1 MSSSTAASNAQPQ
14 VTAILVVHDGA
25 TWLPK
30 VVAAIASQSI
40 TPDKTIAVDTGSE
53 DGSTK
58 LLSSARIK
66 YLSIGRGEGFGT
78 AVAEAVS
85 TLPPCESEDEWIWLL
100 HDDSAPEEYALER
113 LLESVADR
121 PNVAMVGPKILGW
134 NDRKHLLEAGISI
147 ARNGARWTG
156 LEEYEYDQGQHDGI
170 HEALSVS
177 TAGALIRRSVFEELG
192 GFDEKLDLFR
202 DDVDFGWRVHAA
214 GQTVLVNT
222 DAIVYHAQAAASERR
237 SIDVDEAFLHRPL
250 LLDRRNAAYVLLT
263 NSTWWMLPLVALQ
276 VIGSALLRAIGYLFA
291 KLPGYASDEM
301 LALGQLFTRPDLVR
315 AGRKWRKADRLV
327 SPRVVT
333 RFMPSRTMQFR
344 SSIDVVV
351 DRIQSR
357 LFPAQQELTAEIS
370 DDDDLLVP
378 AKNRSFRQ
386 LFKRPDLAAF
396 ILVFL
401 FSLLFSRSRFG
412 AIAGGALPET
422 PKGVSELW
430 RLYAESWH
438 QVALGSASATPTWV
452 AVIALIGTITLGNAQ
467 LFISALFLFAP
478 LILFS
483 AIFIWLRKITSHI
496 WLAIFGSALYA
507 VSPVALA
514 SINSGRLG
522 TLVVMVALPL
532 TLHLLSGTL
541 EIERLSLR
549 KIFQLGLFLAIPVA
563 FSLPFLL
570 ALALFYVG
578 LTAFDYL
585 HTTREVWI
593 SRIKN
598 RALLLAIPFLINS
611 PFSTEAVLHPSRFL
625 LEPGL
630 ALAGGG
636 TNLALLSNPGGI
648 GATPWWLFGPFTI
661 LLLVANFSR
670 TNARY
675 FAFVGTSFLF
685 LGALLAALS
694 FPAHGTSIGYPLW
707 TGTFIAIST
716 IAAVTAGAIVLDQLR
731 KHLEKSA
738 VNYRHILA
746 AALLAVSILHT
757 AVAAFWSVATTSPL
771 HTVSNRVL
779 PEFLGAVSG
788 TKTMVIRKMD
798 GEVLNF
804 FIARGS
810 DIKLGDPDVA
820 PSVNP
825 EVSAATRNVFDG
837 SGITSSATLAEYG
850 IKYLFVKA
858 PTPASLVTTI
868 DGIGGFVR
876 NSATADGITWKVT
889 GNSDRLIFTGK
900 SGKVTA
906 LESNNISANFKVEE
920 AGTLR
925 LAENY
930 DGNWKVIGEGKL
942 VDKYKNENGLPVFKI
957 KTPGDYLLIHDGTAR
972 RGWVSLQ
979 IIFILVSLVMAA
991 PSGRRRRDRLMS

>member
-1 MSSSTAASNAQPQ
+1 MPKMSSLSASTQ

-30 VVAAIASQSI
+30 VVAAIASQSR

-58 LLSSARIK
+58 LLNGARIK
-66 YLSIGRGEGFGT
+66 YLSINRGEGFGT
-78 AVAEAVS
+78 AVSEAVAS
-85 TLPPCESEDEWIWLL
+85 LPPCESEDEWIWLL
-100 HDDSAPEEYALER
+100 HDDSAPEEYALEK

-156 LEEYEYDQGQHDGI
+156 LEDYEYDQGQHDGI
-170 HEALSVS
+170 REVLSVS

-202 DDVDFGWRVHAA
+202 DDVDFGWRIHAA

-222 DAIVYHAQAAASERR
+222 DAVIYHAQAAASERR
-237 SIDVDEAFLHRPL
+237 SVDVDEAFLHRPL

-263 NSTWWMLPLVALQ
+263 NSTWWMLPLVAIQ
-276 VIGSALLRAIGYLFA
+276 VVGSALLRAFGYLIA
-291 KLPGYASDEM
+291 KLPGYASDEL
-301 LALGQLFTRPDLVR
+301 LALGKLFTRPDLVR
-315 AGRKWRKADRLV
+315 AGRKWRKEDRLV

-333 RFMPSRTMQFR
+333 RFMPSRGAQFR
-344 SSIDVVV
+344 SAIDSVV
-351 DRIQSR
+351 DRIQEK
-357 LFPAQQELTAEIS
+357 LFPAPEVPATEFS
-370 DDDDLLVP
+370 EDEDLLTP
-378 AKNRSFRQ
+378 TTERNWRALFR
-386 LFKRPDLAAF
+386 RPELAAF
-396 ILVFL
+396 IAVFL
-401 FSLLFSRSRFG
+401 FSILFSRSRFG
-412 AIAGGALPET
+412 VIAGGALPET
-422 PKGVSELW
+422 PNGVSELW

-438 QVALGSASATPTWV
+438 QVGLGSSSATPTWV

-467 LFISALFLFAP
+467 LFVSTLFLFAP
-478 LILFS
+478 FLLFA
-483 AIFIWLRKITSHI
+483 AIFIWLKKITTHI
-496 WLAIFGSALYA
+496 WLVIFGSALYA
-507 VSPVALA
+507 LSPVALA
-514 SINSGRLG
+514 AVNAGRLG
-522 TLVVMVALPL
+522 TLVVMIALPL

-541 EIERLSLR
+541 EIEKLSIR
-549 KIFQLGLFLAIPVA
+549 KLFQLGLFLALPVA
-563 FSLPFLL
+563 FSLPFFM
-570 ALALFYVG
+570 ALAFFYIG

-585 HTTREVWI
+585 HTTRAIWI
-593 SRIKN
+593 SRIKL
-598 RALLLAIPFLINS
+598 RLLLLSIPFLINT
-611 PFSTEAVLHPSRFL
+611 PFSTEALLHPSRFL

-636 TNLALLSNPGGI
+636 PNSALLSNPGGL
-648 GATPWWLFGPFTI
+648 GSVPWWLFGPFTAI
-661 LLLVANFSR
+661 LLVANFSR

-675 FAFVGTSFLF
+675 FAFVGTGFLF
-685 LGALLAALS
+685 LGSVLAALS

-707 TGTFIAIST
+707 TGTFIAVST
-716 IAAVTAGAIVLDQLR
+716 IAAITAGAIVLDQLR

-738 VNYRHILA
+738 VNYRHIMA
-746 AALLAVSILHT
+746 ALLLAVSVIHT

-771 HTVSNRVL
+771 HTISTRVL
-779 PEFLGAVSG
+779 PEFLGAVPG
-788 TKTMVIRKMD
+788 TKTMVIRKMEGD
-798 GEVLNF
+798 VLNF

-820 PSVNP
+820 PAVNL

-858 PTPASLVTTI
+858 PAPDSLVTTI
-868 DGIGGFVR
+868 DGIGGFIR
-876 NSATADGITWKVT
+876 NSATSAGVTWRVA
-889 GNSDRLIFTGK
+889 GNSDRLVFFGN

-906 LESNNISANFKVEE
+906 IPTNKVSANFEVTEG
-920 AGTLR
+920 GTLR

-930 DGNWKVIGEGKL
+930 DRNWRLIGEGRSLTKSR
-942 VDKYKNENGLPVFKI
+942 NENGLPEFKI
-957 KTPGDYLLIHDGTAR
+957 EAPGKYLLIHDGTAR
-972 RGWVSLQ
+972 RAWLSLQ
-979 IIFILVSLVMAA
+979 IIFLLISLVMVA
-991 PSGRRRRDRLMS
+991 PGGRRRRDQVMP

>member
-1 MSSSTAASNAQPQ
+1 MST

-30 VVAAIASQSI
+30 VVAALATQSSS
-40 TPDKTIAVDTGSE
+40 PDKTIAVDTGSQ

-58 LLSSARIK
+58 LLNGARIK
-66 YLSIGRGEGFGT
+66 YLSINRGEGFGT

-100 HDDSAPEEYALER
+100 HDDSAPDELALEK
-113 LLESVADR
+113 LLEAVADR
-121 PNVAMVGPKILGW
+121 PNIAMVGPKILGW
-134 NDRKHLLEAGISI
+134 NDRKHLLEAGVSI

-156 LEEYEYDQGQHDGI
+156 LEDFEYDQGQHDGI
-170 HEALSVS
+170 YEVLSVS

-214 GQTVLVNT
+214 GQSVLITT
-222 DAIVYHAQAAASERR
+222 DAIVFHAQAAASERR
-237 SIDVDEAFLHRPL
+237 SVDVDEAFLHRPL

-263 NSTWWMLPLVALQ
+263 NSTWWMLPFVAIQ

-291 KLPGYASDEM
+291 KLPGYASDEL
-301 LALGQLFTRPDLVR
+301 LALGKLFTRPDLVR

-333 RFMPSRTMQFR
+333 KYMPSRTLQFR
-344 SSIDVVV
+344 SAIDSVT
-351 DRIQSR
+351 DRIQSK
-357 LFPAQQELTAEIS
+357 LFPAQSQLTQINAEIS
-370 DDDDLLVP
+370 DDEDLLTP
-378 AKNRSFRQ
+378 TESRNWLK
-386 LFKRPDLAAF
+386 LLKRPEFAAF
-396 ILVFL
+396 IAVFL

-412 AIAGGALPET
+412 VIAGGALPET
-422 PKGVSELW
+422 PQGVSELW

-438 QVALGSASATPTWV
+438 QVGLGSSSATPTWV
-452 AVIALIGTITLGNAQ
+452 AVLALIGTLTFGNAQ
-467 LFISALFLFAP
+467 LFVSALFLFAP
-478 LILFS
+478 LILFI
-483 AIFIWLRKITSHI
+483 AIFIWLRKVTSHI
-496 WLAIFGSALYA
+496 WLAVFGSALYA
-507 VSPVALA
+507 LSPVALA
-514 SINSGRLG
+514 AINAGRLG
-522 TLVVMVALPL
+522 TLVVMVSLPL

-541 EIERLSLR
+541 EIEKLSIR

-570 ALALFYVG
+570 ALAIFYIG

-585 HTTREVWI
+585 HTTREIWI
-593 SRIKN
+593 SRIKL
-598 RALLLAIPFLINS
+598 RALLWSIPFLINT

-630 ALAGGG
+630 ALSGGG
-636 TNLALLSNPGGI
+636 PNLALLSNPGGI
-648 GATPWWLFGPFTI
+648 GSVPWWLFGPFSV

-675 FAFVGTSFLF
+675 FAFVGTGFLF
-685 LGALLAALS
+685 LGSILAALS

-716 IAAVTAGAIVLDQLR
+716 VAAVTAGAIVLDQLR

-738 VNYRHILA
+738 INYRHFLA
-746 AALLAVSILHT
+746 AALLATSILHT
-757 AVAAFWSVATTSPL
+757 FTAAAWSIITTSPL
-771 HTVSNRVL
+771 HTISQRVL
-779 PEFLGAVSG
+779 PEFLGAVPG
-788 TKTMVIRKMD
+788 TKTMVIRRMEGD
-798 GEVLNF
+798 VLNF

-820 PSVNP
+820 PAVNP
-825 EVSAATRNVFDG
+825 EVSAATRNLFDG
-837 SGITSSATLAEYG
+837 TGTTSSATLSEYG

-858 PTPASLVTTI
+858 PAPASLVTTI
-868 DGIGGFVR
+868 DGIGGFIR
-876 NSATADGITWKVT
+876 NSATSAGVTWRVA
-889 GNSDRLIFTGK
+889 GNSDRLIFIGN
-900 SGKVTA
+900 SGKA
-906 LESNNISANFKVEE
+906 SAIESNKVSANFKVEE

-925 LAENY
+925 VAENY
-930 DGNWKVIGEGKL
+930 DRNWKLIGEGRL
-942 VDKYKNENGLPVFKI
+942 VDRNINENGLPEFKI
-957 KTPGDYLLIHDGTAR
+957 QSAGEYLLIHDGTAR
-972 RGWVSLQ
+972 RGWLSLQ
-979 IIFILVSLVMAA
+979 IIFILVSIVMAA
-991 PSGRRRRDRLMS
+991 PSGRRRRDQVVP